1 MSTAVQISLGE
12 YLSNTYEP
20 DCDYVDGVLEERNV
34 GLRRH
39 SRTQTLIARWLGNRE
54 QQHGHAV
61 LVEQRVKVSAT
72 RVRIPDVCLVAPD
85 NDDELTQKPP
95 ALWIEIVSPD
105 DRWSRIQTR
114 LADCINFGVPMIWIV
129 DPYTKQAW
137 MMTRAAGAAP
147 VTDGILRFA
156 ELGLEVR
163 LDDILAED

>member
-85 NDDELTQKPP
+85 NDDELTRISHKRSSKKP
-95 ALWIEIVSPD
+95 S
-105 DRWSRIQTR
+105 R
-114 LADCINFGVPMIWIV
+114 LA
-129 DPYTKQAW
+129 
-137 MMTRAAGAAP
+137 
-147 VTDGILRFA
+147 
-156 ELGLEVR
+156 
-163 LDDILAED
+163 